1 MISERERHLNETLL
15 IVEDEE
21 TLRGSLGRLFQ
32 KAGYIVQTAGSAEE
46 GLEKSLERTF
56 DVVVS
61 DILLPGID
69 GIELL
74 NRLKEAESGQI
85 FIVMTAF
92 ASLDTAVRALRAGA
106 YDYIMKPVMHE
117 EIKQVVQ
124 NSLRE
129 RRLLRENVLLKREMD
144 SDYDFSRI
152 VGNSPRLRSII
163 DEVKMVSGS
172 RSNVLI
178 LGETG
183 TGKELMARVMH
194 ANSSRKDH
202 PFVPINCS
210 AIPEALI
217 ESELFGHVKGAFTG
231 AVESKNGLFEEAEG
245 GTVFLDEIGD
255 MPKSFQVK
263 LLRVIEDL
271 EIRHVGSTKI
281 RTVDIRLIIATNR
294 DLKEAVGK
302 GEFREDLFYRINGI
316 TVEMPS
322 LKERREDIPDLSRHF
337 LKKYVSDARKPGLDI
352 SGDAIDVL
360 SGYAWPGNI
369 RELQNVIERAVLIC
383 NKTLIGP
390 EHLSISVQGS
400 DSFMEDAVREGFS
413 IDGYTRAFVAGYQD
427 TKGEQELAD
436 HLGITRK
443 TLWEKRKKW
452 GLKRPA

>member
-1 MISERERHLNETLL
+1 MNETLL

-21 TLRGSLGRLFQ
+21 TLRGSLGRLFE

-74 NRLKEAESGQI
+74 NRLREAESGQI
-85 FIVMTAF
+85 FIVMTAY

-117 EIKQVVQ
+117 EIKQVVL

-144 SDYDFSRI
+144 LDYDFSRI

-322 LKERREDIPDLSRHF
+322 LKERREDIPALSRHF
-337 LKKYVSDARKPGLDI
+337 LEKYTAEARKPGLDI

-400 DSFMEDAVREGFS
+400 DSFMEDAVRQGLS

>member
-1 MISERERHLNETLL
+1 MNETLL

-21 TLRGSLGRLFQ
+21 TLRESLGRLFQ
-32 KAGYIVQTAGSAEE
+32 KAGYVVETAASAEE
-46 GLEKSLERTF
+46 GLEKFSKNTF

-74 NRLKEAESGQI
+74 ERLKEAEPGQI
-85 FIVMTAF
+85 FIVMTAY
-92 ASLDTAVRALRAGA
+92 AALDTAVRALRAGA

-117 EIKQVVQ
+117 EIKQVVL

-129 RRLLRENVLLKREMD
+129 RRLQRENVLLRREID
-144 SDYDFSRI
+144 TDYDFSRI
-152 VGNSPRLRSII
+152 VGNSPSLRTVI
-163 DEVKMVSGS
+163 DEVKMVSDS
-172 RSNVLI
+172 RSNMLV

-183 TGKELMARVMH
+183 TGKELIARVIH
-194 ANSSRKDH
+194 ANSSRKDM

-231 AVESKNGLFEEAEG
+231 AVESKTGLFEEASG

-263 LLRVIEDL
+263 LLRVIEDHEVRL
-271 EIRHVGSTKI
+271 VGSTKS
-281 RTVDIRLIIATNR
+281 RTIDIRFITATNR
-294 DLKEAVGK
+294 DLKVAVAEGT
-302 GEFREDLFYRINGI
+302 FREDLFYRINVI

-322 LKERREDIPDLSRHF
+322 LRERREDIPALSRHF
-337 LKKYVSDARKPGLDI
+337 VEKCAAEARKPGLDI
-352 SGDAIDVL
+352 SGDAVEVL

-383 NKTLIGP
+383 DKTLIGP

-400 DSFMEDAVREGFS
+400 DSFMEDAVRKGLS
-413 IDGYTRAFVAGYQD
+413 IDDYTRAFVAGYQD
-427 TKGEQELAD
+427 EMGEQELAD
-436 HLGITRK
+436 RLGITRK

-452 GLKRPA
+452 KLKRPS